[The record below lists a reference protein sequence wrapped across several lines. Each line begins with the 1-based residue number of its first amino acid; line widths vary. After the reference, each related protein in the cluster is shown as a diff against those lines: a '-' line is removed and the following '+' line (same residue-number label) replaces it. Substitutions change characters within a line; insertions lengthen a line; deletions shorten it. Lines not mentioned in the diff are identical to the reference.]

1 MTQRCDNCSEPRNP
15 FHLRRSA
22 SVELSPAFQGRE
34 QNPLAGLRRVATLEE
49 ASAPDVSFVAWNFVL
64 QQELQIFFLE
74 SPPSMVF
81 SLLLNVSAN
90 RMKLLSHEIG

>member
-1 MTQRCDNCSEPRNP
+1 LNLARP
-15 FHLRRSA
+15 FK
-22 SVELSPAFQGRE
+22 GRE
-34 QNPLAGLRRVATLEE
+34 QNPLAGLRSVATLEE

-81 SLLLNVSAN
+81 SLVLNVSAN